1 MLMARS
7 EVKCYC
13 YGLTEECTPA
23 YVATVKERHQDRWIC
38 RLCAEAI
45 KDENSRSSRKIS
57 TEEAMKRHVSFCEE
71 FRMSSPPVKPTEYL
85 ISAMKQLLRRTKDS
99 QRRERLG
106 GCRPGMFKNGATL
119 HVTYVTSNW
128 MLQRRRMIGR
138 GEGKTV
144 KLSSFTWCLMD
155 SSTPFFLLTA
165 SPGPVGALTSFPGR
179 GAATAGADELEVSR
193 LSSSSDMIVDGKGLQ
208 SSRGKTPRKRRR
220 WRSREGELRMN
231 SEMKTREWVCRSK
244 SSRPRGDG

>member
-1 MLMARS
+1 
-7 EVKCYC
+7 
-13 YGLTEECTPA
+13 
-23 YVATVKERHQDRWIC
+23 
-38 RLCAEAI
+38 
-45 KDENSRSSRKIS
+45 
-57 TEEAMKRHVSFCEE
+57 
-71 FRMSSPPVKPTEYL
+71 
-85 ISAMKQLLRRTKDS
+85 
-99 QRRERLG
+99 
-106 GCRPGMFKNGATL
+106 
-119 HVTYVTSNW
+119 

-179 GAATAGADELEVSR
+179 GAATAGADELEGSN
-193 LSSSSDMIVDGKGLQ
+193 SVDGKGLQ

>member
-23 YVATVKERHQDRWIC
+23 YVAMVKERHQDRWIC

-138 GEGKTV
+138 GE
-144 KLSSFTWCLMD
+144 
-155 SSTPFFLLTA
+155 A
-165 SPGPVGALTSFPGR
+165 SPGPVGALTSFSGR

-193 LSSSSDMIVDGKGLQ
+193 LSSSSDMIVDGEGLQ

-231 SEMKTREWVCRSK
+231 SEMKTRDWVCRSK